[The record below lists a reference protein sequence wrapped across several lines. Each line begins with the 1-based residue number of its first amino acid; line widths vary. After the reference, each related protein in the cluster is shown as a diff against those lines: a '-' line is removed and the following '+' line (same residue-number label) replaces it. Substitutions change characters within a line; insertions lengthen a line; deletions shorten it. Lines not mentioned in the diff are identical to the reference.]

1 MKLNRRELRK
11 ILHDFNSIS
20 NRLLQAN
27 FEDYNGIL
35 AKFLRYINTTDVIFD
50 YVRDCGECTWDLQ
63 SEFAE
68 IIGSYGRMIF
78 ALGATDEE
86 EVRNVYSI
94 LEHIVAHNIEVYYG
108 LTSGY
113 SPSGKFQDRIKA
125 FNERVVMV
133 LIRHIECYLTKI
145 GIDMGVD
152 ETIMYNITVHNGQV
166 NVANDTAV
174 INATNNLNTDSANLA
189 ALMQAVRDTAINLP
203 AEDMETVSDSLET
216 IETEVVSATPKK
228 GLLRI
233 ALNALQAMKGTVE
246 FGAAVAALVEF
257 VGPLVGLPLPG

>member
-1 MKLNRRELRK
+1 
-11 ILHDFNSIS
+11 
-20 NRLLQAN
+20 
-27 FEDYNGIL
+27 
-35 AKFLRYINTTDVIFD
+35 
-50 YVRDCGECTWDLQ
+50 
-63 SEFAE
+63 
-68 IIGSYGRMIF
+68 
-78 ALGATDEE
+78 
-86 EVRNVYSI
+86 
-94 LEHIVAHNIEVYYG
+94 
-108 LTSGY
+108 
-113 SPSGKFQDRIKA
+113 
-125 FNERVVMV
+125 MV
-133 LIRHIECYLTKI
+133 LIRYVECYLTKI

-228 GLLRI
+228 GLLRM

-257 VGPLVGLPLPG
+257 VGPLVGLPLPV